1 MATIKDIAEAVGVSI
16 GTVDRILHERGR
28 YSEKTAEKVRN
39 AMKELNYTPNIH
51 ARGLKQTKKY
61 TFAALIP
68 RQDQDGGYWELV
80 QEGIERAA
88 QTLESYGSRVCIFSF
103 DRYSQKSFRDAFC
116 RAVNSEAEGLLIAP
130 VRPDDTRNMLG
141 TVSLP
146 YLFIDSDIPGMTG
159 QIAYIGQDSLQS
171 GILSGR
177 LMNLLLSSRTLSSDQ
192 PDVLVVD
199 PPGSNSHLKSR
210 MEGFRQSLKAAWPQ
224 AELFQIKEESDNE
237 EDFHRY
243 LGEYF
248 ENFSPEK
255 AWKPDGIF
263 VANSSVYYVASFLE
277 KRGAE
282 YTDIPLIGYDLL
294 PGREGM
300 ITNGVIDFILTQQP
314 EEQGYRGIIMLYD
327 NLILKQD
334 VAEEVITPLN
344 IITRENLP
352 TFMNYRRY

>member
-1 MATIKDIAEAVGVSI
+1 MATIRDIAEAVGVSI
-16 GTVDRILHERGR
+16 GTVDRILHKRGR

-39 AMKELNYTPNIH
+39 VMKELNYTPNIH

-80 QEGIERAA
+80 QEGIEQAA
-88 QTLESYGSRVCIFSF
+88 RTLESYGSRVCIFSF
-103 DRYSQKSFRDAFC
+103 DRYSPESFRDAFS

-130 VRPDDTRNMLG
+130 VRPDDTRNMLE

-146 YLFIDSDIPGMTG
+146 YLFIDSDIPGMNG
-159 QIAYIGQDSLQS
+159 QIAHIGQDSLQS
-171 GILSGR
+171 GILSGK
-177 LMNLLLSSRTLSSDQ
+177 LMNLLLSSRHLSSDH
-192 PDVLVVD
+192 PEVLAVD

-210 MEGFRQSLKAAWPQ
+210 MGGFRQSLKAACPQ
-224 AELFQIKEESDNE
+224 AKLLQIKENSDNE

-243 LGEYF
+243 IGDYF
-248 ENFSPEK
+248 ANFSSEES
-255 AWKPDGIF
+255 WKPDGIF
-263 VANSSVYYVASFLE
+263 VANSSVYYMASFLE
-277 KRGAE
+277 KRGVE
-282 YTDIPLIGYDLL
+282 YTGIPLIGYDLL
-294 PGREGM
+294 PGRAGL
-300 ITNGVIDFILTQQP
+300 ITSGVIDFILTQQP

-334 VAEEVITPLN
+334 VAKEVITPLN

-352 TFMNYRRY
+352 TFVNYRRH